1 MPSSELL
8 ARTMNETKRSCVAI
22 SSHVQQIAI
31 RRPDDWHTGS
41 NQCGRSAC
49 PVVGA
54 TTTLISIASSV
65 PEMARGLMNVSSGYL
80 HERWLGSAFG
90 QTGHRE
96 RRSNGELNPLKVRPG
111 AKYDWNLGQKGR
123 KDCGGGAL
131 GDGCI
136 DPTSR
141 SSGPPCLIV
150 RLRVN
155 PCSLIDVWERCF
167 SGRNVGTVSLA

>member
-1 MPSSELL
+1 MTIKCQRSERSVPSSELL

-96 RRSNGELNPLKVRPG
+96 RRSNGELNPLKVG
-111 AKYDWNLGQKGR
+111 AETKLNTNLTSFRGHSWLEGSR
-123 KDCGGGAL
+123 GGAYRTWF
-131 GDGCI
+131 CM
-136 DPTSR
+136 S
-141 SSGPPCLIV
+141 
-150 RLRVN
+150 
-155 PCSLIDVWERCF
+155 
-167 SGRNVGTVSLA
+167 